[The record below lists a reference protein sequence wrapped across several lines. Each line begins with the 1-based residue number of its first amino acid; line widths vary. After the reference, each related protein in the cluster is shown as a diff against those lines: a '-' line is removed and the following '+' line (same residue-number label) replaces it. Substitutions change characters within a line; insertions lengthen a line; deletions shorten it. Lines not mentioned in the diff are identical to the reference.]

1 MTRALVAAALTGAAI
16 TAAAPA
22 AADDGPDLANESH
35 LQPDAVAVGRYLT
48 ARYPELHRIGGW
60 RARDSYPDHPSGRAL
75 DVMIPGWDTPD
86 GIALGDRIR
95 DDLLDHA
102 PQLGVQYVI
111 WRQTYYPV
119 GGAPRRMA
127 NRGSANENHY
137 THVHVTVVGRAG
149 TGIDP

>member
-1 MTRALVAAALTGAAI
+1 MSRFLAPVLAAAAV

-22 AADDGPDLANESH
+22 AADDGADLVSEAN
-35 LQPDAVAVGRYLT
+35 LQPDAIAVGRYLT

-60 RARDSYPDHPSGRAL
+60 RHDRLPDHPSGRGL
-75 DVMIPGWDTPD
+75 DVMIPGWDTDD
-86 GIALGDRIR
+86 GAALGDRIR

-119 GGAPRRMA
+119 GGAPCHMA
-127 NRGSANENHY
+127 NRGSANENHF
-137 THVHVTVVGRAG
+137 THVHVTVVGHAG
-149 TGIDP
+149 TGIAP